1 LAAVAPK
8 LKIEGTVGMVLAHP
22 SEAETDRAIIL
33 HQLQIVRCP
42 HRIGLLVLERLF
54 LGPTIELIVLV
65 FRTASLLPEFNI
77 DAGQWFLFDAFYA
90 LASHPN
96 LARSL
101 GRLEAGRTKPLVHM
115 RGGFR
120 LPSKLQKPVSNCA
133 VRTFVSFLF

>member
-8 LKIEGTVGMVLAHP
+8 LKIEGMSGWFSHTHP
-22 SEAETDRAIIL
+22 KPK
-33 HQLQIVRCP
+33 QIGQSSFTSYRCP

-77 DAGQWFLFDAFYA
+77 DAVQWFLFDAFYA